1 MSVTIIINPISGG
14 VSRGQGRAR
23 AELASAAVDLNGD
36 PAEVFVTE
44 RRGHARELAEAA
56 LRRGTRLVISW
67 GGDGTLNEVA
77 SALAFQSVPIGLVP
91 AGSGNGFAR
100 ELRVNLRPEQAIAD
114 AIRAVPR
121 TIDLGQVNDR
131 LFVNV
136 AGFGLD
142 AYVAA
147 QFDQPGNRRRGF
159 AGYAAITARALTSY
173 VPETYTI
180 TTTAGCKVSRAVL
193 VTVANSAQ
201 FGSGARIAPRALLDD
216 GLLDLVVVEERA
228 RWRTVLNV
236 RRLFDG
242 TVERIPGCSIC
253 SIEQATIESA
263 RPMVFHVDGEP
274 VEAGKQVQVRV
285 LPAAL
290 RVAVR

>member
-14 VSRGQGRAR
+14 ASPEQARAR
-23 AELASAAVDLNGD
+23 AQLASGVIDRHGN

-44 RRGHARELAEAA
+44 GRGHARDLARAA
-56 LRRGTRLVISW
+56 VRRGTGLVISW

-77 SALAFQSVPIGLVP
+77 SALAFQEVPFALVP

-100 ELRVNLRPEQAIAD
+100 ELGVDPCPERAIAD
-114 AIRAVPR
+114 AIGAEPRA
-121 TIDLGQVNDR
+121 IDLGEVDDR

-136 AGFGLD
+136 AGFGFD

-147 QFDQPGNRRRGF
+147 EFDKRGGRRGF
-159 AGYAAITARALTSY
+159 GAYVAITARALVTY
-173 VPETYTI
+173 VPQTYTI
-180 TTTAGCKVSRAVL
+180 TTAEGCRVSRAVL

-201 FGSGARIAPRALLDD
+201 FGNGARIAPRALLDD

-228 RWRTVLNV
+228 RWRTVCHV
-236 RRLFDG
+236 PRLFDG

-253 SIEQATIESA
+253 HIKHATIESDQ
-263 RPMVFHVDGEP
+263 PLLFHVDGEP
-274 VEAGKQVQVRV
+274 VKGGKRLQVRV
-285 LPAAL
+285 HPAAV